1 MKIPGL
7 SLAANLPMMSMPA
20 VFDAAI
26 RLLGPLMI
34 FLAVLLAGR
43 WLTELTAPRPVAKLP
58 SISVAPQENN
68 LKLVGKLFGA
78 GEAQAQSLDGLQLA
92 GVFANSRGGGFA
104 TFRTRSG
111 AISVFAGGD
120 VAPGIKLK
128 QIEGDRVI
136 ITSAG
141 GQKELRLS
149 DGGAQSSTTSQGS
162 TTPQGKTVPLTPEQI
177 SANIAQAVEAN
188 QQASQSRRAARPQEE
203 N

>member
-1 MKIPGL
+1 M
-7 SLAANLPMMSMPA
+7 
-20 VFDAAI
+20 FDVAI
-26 RLLGPLMI
+26 RWLGPFLML
-34 FLAVLLAGR
+34 LAVLLAGR

-58 SISVAPQENN
+58 SISIAPQENS

-78 GEAQAQSLDGLQLA
+78 GEAQTQSLDGLQLA

-111 AISVFAGGD
+111 AISVFAGGEI
-120 VAPGIKLK
+120 VPGVKLK

-136 ITSAG
+136 ITSAA

-149 DGGAQSSTTSQGS
+149 EGGAQSSTTPQGS
-162 TTPQGKTVPLTPEQI
+162 AAPQGATTPQGKSVPLTPEQI